1 MRSTLFTLL
10 VFVVSATS
18 SFAQGE
24 FELRKDLGGNSIA
37 YADSIP
43 VDSLSTDAF
52 NQAFAYVLEEMDF
65 KITEIETKTN
75 GRKFEYIFNVEGQK
89 SELGDK
95 YYYRFSSEI
104 YAELTDKGVYIT
116 CKDFKKKSSPGE
128 PGMTM
133 EMYIDNYE
141 PKISS
146 EKSRMKADARLD
158 EIEKQIDEQILKLL
172 NAIEVRLEKAAN

>member
-1 MRSTLFTLL
+1 MRSTLFIFL
-10 VFVVSATS
+10 VFVVSATH

-43 VDSLSTDAF
+43 VDSLTTDAF

-65 KITEIETKTN
+65 KITEIPTKTN
-75 GRKFEYIFNVEGQK
+75 GRKFEYIFVVEGKK
-89 SELGDK
+89 SELGDN
-95 YYYRFSSEI
+95 YYYRFSTEV
-104 YAELTDKGVYIT
+104 YAELTDAGVYIT
-116 CKDFKKKSSPGE
+116 FKDFKKKSSPGE

-146 EKSRMKADARLD
+146 EKSRMKADLRLD
-158 EIEKQIDEQILKLL
+158 EIEKQIEEHVLKLL
-172 NAIEVRLEKAAN
+172 NAIELRMEKAAN